1 MYFKP
6 QTTPDSNGQEWQS
19 SSTKSGWTWGTTANV
34 IRVRGLDPEIA
45 ITGTAMK
52 RNEKTVDSE
61 KIRYYNSITGRRSD
75 GEIQWDFDINDVR
88 YQKVGFDMPKDSDVL
103 PTVQFKFV
111 GEPPPPLPNDMD
123 VVITS
128 FWSMIPSPESLSD
141 LKSIWIIRKALKIFR
156 PTDDIQTPSYSNLLQ
171 KVALNASN
179 LSKPSESYYQA
190 NVEFR
195 PGTEVPHEVIV
206 KNPAAGSVNVTPS
219 VVCT

>member
-19 SSTKSGWTWGTTANV
+19 SSSKSGWTWGTTANV
-34 IRVRGLDPEIA
+34 IRVRGHVPEMA

-52 RNEKTVDSE
+52 RNERTVDSE
-61 KIRYYNSITGRRSD
+61 KIRYYNAIIGRHSK

-88 YQKVGFDMPKDSDVL
+88 YQKVGLVMPKNVL
-103 PTVQFKFV
+103 PTARFKFI
-111 GEPPPPLPNDMD
+111 GKPPAPLPNDINIA
-123 VVITS
+123 ITS
-128 FWSMIPSPESLSD
+128 SWSMIPSPESLSD
-141 LKSIWIIRKALKIFR
+141 LNSIWIIRKALKIFR